1 MENDKLKS
9 IWNSV
14 PTAQKSNTE
23 LTEMLK
29 ERNHPLLKA
38 IKNQA
43 LFELVAFS
51 IFLFCYYSM
60 FDGTEKPL
68 LINFLLVFAIAVNMF
83 HHLKG
88 YRLQQYFRASEN
100 IKDDLK
106 SFAAKM
112 KTYQLETIISK
123 IVLVSGLAT
132 FFTYGIQFTEK
143 KWLAIGIIVII
154 FTIQLILLNRIWMNR
169 IRKIKATIG
178 EFEKA

>member
-1 MENDKLKS
+1 MEDDKLKS

-14 PTAQKSNTE
+14 PIAQKSNTE

-29 ERNHPLLKA
+29 ERNHPVLKA
-38 IKNQA
+38 IKKQA
-43 LFELVAFS
+43 LFELAIFS

-68 LINFLLVFAIAVNMF
+68 LINFLLVFAIAINMF

-88 YRLQQYFRASEN
+88 YHLQQHFRASEN

-106 SFAAKM
+106 SFAAKL
-112 KTYQLETIISK
+112 KTYQFETIICK
-123 IVLVSGLAT
+123 IIFIAGLAT

-143 KWLAIGIIVII
+143 KWLAIGVIVII
-154 FTIQLILLNRIWMNR
+154 FIVQLILLNRIWQKRRTR
-169 IRKIKATIG
+169 IKHAIE
-178 EFEKA
+178 EFENT